1 MEYRKLGNTDL
12 KVSEMCF
19 GALPMGPL
27 QANLSPEEGGAL
39 LRKALEAGINFVDTA
54 ALYGNYPQIAAALKD
69 YTGEAIIASKS
80 VYPDYESV
88 EKDIQDALK
97 SLNRDY
103 IDIFHL
109 HAARAEKDVFEKRE
123 GAFRCLLDYK
133 EKGYIR
139 AVGVATHNVDVV
151 NRAAEIPELDI
162 VFPLINKIGR
172 GIVGGSKDNM
182 LAAITKCQ
190 EAGKGLY
197 AMKVLAG
204 GNLIVDLLDSIKF
217 GRDIDGI
224 SSIAIG
230 MVNKKELDLNM
241 KIFNN
246 ENITRDILPELS
258 NNKKLFIW
266 QSGCIKCGKC
276 IETCPNKALS
286 MTDKGAEVDHDLCI
300 LCGYCYAACPEF
312 VIRLY

>member
-12 KVSEMCF
+12 KVSELCF

-27 QANLSPEEGGAL
+27 QANLSTEVGGTL
-39 LRKALEAGINFVDTA
+39 LRQALEAGINFIDTA
-54 ALYGNYPQIAAALKD
+54 AMYGTYPQINAALKE

-80 VYPDYESV
+80 VHSDYEGM

-109 HAARAEKDVFEKRE
+109 HAALAEKNVFEERE
-123 GAFRCLLDYK
+123 GALRCLLDYK

-139 AVGVATHNVDVV
+139 AIGIATHNVDVV
-151 NRAAEIPELDI
+151 NLSAEKLEIDI
-162 VFPLINKIGR
+162 VFPLINKLAR
-172 GIVGGSKDNM
+172 GIVGGSKEDM
-182 LAAITKCQ
+182 LAAITKCH
-190 EAGKGLY
+190 EAQKGLY

-204 GNLIVDLLDSIKF
+204 GNLIVDLIDSIKF
-217 GRDIDGI
+217 GRSINGI

-230 MVNKKELDLNM
+230 MLNKKELDLNM

-246 ENITRDILPELS
+246 EKITEDMLIKVE
-258 NNKKLFIW
+258 NNKKLLI
-266 QSGCIKCGKC
+266 SKAMCIKCGNC
-276 IETCPNKALS
+276 IEACPNNALS
-286 MTDKGAEVDHDLCI
+286 MGDKSAEVDHDLCI

-312 VIRLY
+312 AIRLC